1 MLRNITAF
9 KKAAGRLTACCLFIL
24 VAAFSFVSVADAATV
39 LQKSGSQFGTPT
51 VTNGLVK
58 TNLTGT
64 IKYIRHAKYG
74 DSSFNTLLAHKQM
87 TAGGGN
93 FKAFAYSCPGYYL
106 TRIYS
111 DSKGTKLIG
120 TIKIYVKEGEVG
132 NSKCEKIQSSNVTT
146 APSKQIN
153 ITHPVPHKTETN
165 NMVSSGSVPSG
176 GVTGIEKDPPTSGGS
191 SGGGTPTKPTPT
203 LDEQY
208 KACTDKGPTQYFFI
222 KNPSTDKF
230 ECVDRGKCYV
240 GANLWYCTG
249 CLEIY
254 DYTGP
259 NPCEENNNE
268 TSPTGRANYSV
279 DQCSESGDDEC
290 ALYFEVINPDD
301 SPCPSCHYEMGLDEN
316 LEPRQPRRTWGG
328 TIRAYAAGPR
338 R

>member
-1 MLRNITAF
+1 MQLNRITAF

-24 VAAFSFVSVADAATV
+24 VAAFSFVSAADAATV

-64 IKYIRHAKYG
+64 VKYIRHAKYG
-74 DSSFNTLLAHKQM
+74 DSSMSTLLAHKQM

-93 FKAFAYSCPGYYL
+93 FKAFAYSCPGYYV
-106 TRIYS
+106 TRVYS
-111 DSKGTKLIG
+111 DSKGTKLVG
-120 TIKIYVKEGEVG
+120 VIKVYVKTSDLP
-132 NSKCEKIQSSNVTT
+132 NNKCEKIQESSGTPAPTT
-146 APSKQIN
+146 AKIN
-153 ITHPVPHKTETN
+153 ITHPVPHKQESN
-165 NMVSSGSVPSG
+165 NMVTPSAVPSG

-191 SGGGTPTKPTPT
+191 TPTKPTPT

-208 KACTDKGPTQYFFI
+208 EACTSKGASQYFFI

-259 NPCEENNNE
+259 NPCEENNE
-268 TSPTGRANYSV
+268 TSPTGRANYTE
-279 DQCSESGDDEC
+279 DQCGESGDDEC

-301 SPCPSCHYEMGLDEN
+301 SPCPSCHYEMGLDETI
-316 LEPRQPRRTWGG
+316 EPRQPRRTWG